1 MELGLRDGDSL
12 PLPEPH
18 ALARAL
24 EEVDA
29 VGERDGAPE
38 RVAVGVCAGAGE
50 PLAGAE
56 GV

>member
-38 RVAVGVCAGAGE
+38 RVAVGVCDGAGE